1 MINRKQKFS
10 APYET
15 LSDLAIGSLGIF
27 IILVIVLVVISS
39 FSNGENNS
47 RIEEIA
53 EKNRK
58 LTSELARV
66 ADEYEEHK
74 KSNNA
79 DDKIREMQ
87 DQHEQNKRSLH
98 NKRLALNNKL
108 KELKQKE
115 ENIEELNSAANVLEE
130 EREKHADYLV
140 EMDKMEIQLKSFV
153 EHNTGNGVDKTGRP
167 YLIYGTFTP
176 TIYSSGKDTLYLIG
190 REGVYTKEQFL
201 GFLNSAGHDGEVA
214 FFIRFSSS
222 NSVYRQDSYRPKW
235 AEEIIYNKAGWVNG
249 NVEKKEGY

>member
-27 IILVIVLVVISS
+27 IILVIFLVVISS
-39 FSNGENNS
+39 FSNGEDNS
-47 RIEEIA
+47 RVEEIA

-58 LTSELARV
+58 LAADLITIE
-66 ADEYEEHK
+66 DEYKEQK

-79 DDKIREMQ
+79 DKRIKEMQ
-87 DQHEQNKRSLH
+87 DQHDQNKRTLH
-98 NKRLALNNKL
+98 NKRIALDKKL

-115 ENIEELNSAANVLEE
+115 GKIEELNSAVNVLDQQ
-130 EREKHADYLV
+130 REKHADYLV

-167 YLIYGTFTP
+167 YLYYGTYTP
-176 TIYSSGKDTLYLIG
+176 TYYSSTNDTLFLIG
-190 REGVYTKEQFL
+190 WDGTYTKEQFL
-201 GFLNSAGHDGEVA
+201 AFLNSVRHGGDIG
-214 FFIRFSSS
+214 FFILFSSS
-222 NSVYRQDSYRPKW
+222 NSKYKQDAYKPKW
-235 AEEIIYNKAGWVNG
+235 SEDIVYNKAGWVDINI
-249 NVEKKEGY
+249 EKKEGY

>member
-27 IILVIVLVVISS
+27 IILVIFLVVISS
-39 FSNGENNS
+39 FSNGEDNS
-47 RIEEIA
+47 RVEEIA

-58 LTSELARV
+58 LAADLITIE
-66 ADEYEEHK
+66 DEYKEQK

-79 DDKIREMQ
+79 DKRIKEMQ
-87 DQHEQNKRSLH
+87 DQHDQNKRTLH
-98 NKRLALNNKL
+98 KKRLDLDNKL

-130 EREKHADYLV
+130 QREKHADYLV

-201 GFLNSAGHDGEVA
+201 GFLNSAGHDGE
-214 FFIRFSSS
+214 
-222 NSVYRQDSYRPKW
+222 
-235 AEEIIYNKAGWVNG
+235 
-249 NVEKKEGY
+249 NVP